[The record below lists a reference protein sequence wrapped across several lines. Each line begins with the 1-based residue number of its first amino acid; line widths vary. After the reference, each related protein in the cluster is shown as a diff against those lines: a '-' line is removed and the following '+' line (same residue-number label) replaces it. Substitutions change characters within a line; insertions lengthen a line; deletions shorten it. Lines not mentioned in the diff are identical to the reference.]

1 MTRVAVIDG
10 HPDSAGGHFCN
21 ALAEAYASAATASGH
36 EVRRIA
42 VAELEFPL
50 LRSQA
55 EYRDGALPKGLERAQ
70 ADLLW
75 ASHVLIVYPLWA
87 GTMPALLKGFIEQ
100 VIRPEL
106 YERQS
111 ASGEAWRRPLRGKS
125 ARVIVTM
132 GMPALLYRWYFGAHG
147 LKNLERNILGFVGIK
162 PVKTTLIGLVDS
174 MSADK
179 RQRWLQK
186 VERLGRGAR

>member
-1 MTRVAVIDG
+1 MPRVVVIQG
-10 HPDSAGGHFCN
+10 HPDPAGGHFCH
-21 ALAEAYASAATASGH
+21 ALADAYETGVVAAGH
-36 EVRRIA
+36 ELRRIA

-55 EYRDGALPKGLERAQ
+55 EYRSGRLPAGLERAQ

-75 ASHVLIVYPLWA
+75 ADHYLIVYPLWA

-106 YERQS
+106 YEGRD
-111 ASGEAWRRPLRGKS
+111 EAGNTWPKPLRGKS

-132 GMPALLYRWYFGAHG
+132 GMPALIYRWYYGAHG
-147 LKNLERNILGFVGIK
+147 LRNLERNILGFVGIR
-162 PVKTTLIGLVDS
+162 PVRATLIGLVDNIN
-174 MSADK
+174 AAK
-179 RQRWLQK
+179 REQWLKK
-186 VERLGRGAR
+186 VEALGRSAR